1 MERDEMGDLVYRTEG
16 LAYAY
21 PRAPDPF
28 TLEIEALRVSDGEVL
43 ALVGPNGA
51 GKTTL
56 LMLLAFLLRPAR
68 GRLEFLGGDP
78 WASEA
83 TAVRARRD
91 AVLLTHYPY
100 LFKGT
105 IADNVAFGLKFR
117 DMPEN
122 EIRDRRD
129 AALALVELDGW
140 GAKSVAGLSAGQAQR
155 VAIARALAL
164 RPRVLLLDE
173 PTANLDAALGLRME
187 AVLREAGRDWGTT
200 VVFSTHNFSQASRLA
215 DTIFYL
221 SAGRRVE
228 FGHENCFSGTVE
240 SDGRTSWIEPAPGS
254 RIVFPGE
261 TRGHVTCLI
270 DPAAIR
276 IVPAGGQGAA
286 APPGPNVFRGRVSRM
301 EAKDTA
307 RALVRVSGDLVFR
320 VVVPLE
326 ALAAGGISLSG
337 DVLLT
342 FEPAAV
348 KIVGSR
354 PAEARTPS

>member
-1 MERDEMGDLVYRTEG
+1 MGGLVYRIEG

-21 PRAPDPF
+21 PPAPGPF
-28 TLEIEALRVSDGEVL
+28 ALELEALTVAEGEAL

-56 LMLLAFLLRPAR
+56 LMLLAFLMRPSR
-68 GRLEFLGGDP
+68 GRVGFLGDDP

-83 TAVRARRD
+83 AVSRARRD
-91 AVLLTHYPY
+91 VVLLTHYPY

-105 IADNVAFGLKFR
+105 IADNVAFGLKLR
-117 DMPEN
+117 NLPEA
-122 EIRDRRD
+122 EIRVRRE

-140 GAKSVAGLSAGQAQR
+140 GGKSVAGLSAGQAQR

-187 AVLREAGRDWGTT
+187 AVLREAGHDWGTT
-200 VVFSTHNFSQASRLA
+200 VIFSTHNFSQASRLA
-215 DTIFYL
+215 KAILYL
-221 SAGRRVE
+221 SGGRRVE
-228 FGHENCFSGTVE
+228 FGHENCFSGTAE
-240 SDGRTSWIEPAPGS
+240 SDGRTSWIEPSPGA
-254 RIVFPGE
+254 RIVFPGV

-276 IVPAGGQGAA
+276 LAPAGGRSAVA
-286 APPGPNVFRGRVSRM
+286 PGPNVFRGRVSRM
-301 EAKDTA
+301 EAKDAA

-320 VVVPLE
+320 AVVPLE
-326 ALAAGGISLSG
+326 DLEAGGISLSG

-348 KIVGSR
+348 KVVGKK
-354 PAEARTPS
+354 PAEVQTPS